1 MPEHLH
7 IDMCLLYI
15 IVNITL
21 ITAREN
27 NIYVIGCIIYTC
39 YFMMR
44 RRTLE
49 IIRLRTIVVE
59 DILDDDQWEYYLM
72 SSMLT
77 VF

>member
-15 IVNITL
+15 TVNITL
-21 ITAREN
+21 ITTREN

-59 DILDDDQWEYYLM
+59 DKLDDDQWEYYFM